1 MKLKEGMY
9 VRIKNLKGIEYL
21 GMLININDFREPS
34 MKYCIDIQASDYV
47 FISEDM
53 ILNANH
59 NIIELIKN
67 KDLVIDTKNNVY
79 LVDKVEDN
87 YVFTTSKNE
96 DGLIKTLC
104 DYQIKS
110 VVTKELYE
118 EVQFNFEEIIR

>member
-47 FISEDM
+47 FISKDM

-96 DGLIKTLC
+96 DGLIKTLVN
-104 DYQIKS
+104 YQIKS